1 MLVVVLIIESKAL
14 YCFLDQTYIL
24 LDLPVHYVNPLH
36 HFSMLVFACVQSL
49 VLLIF
54 FAKKYQVCALAD
66 RCCKLV
72 PIAVFVR
79 KKKKQNKKKTKKE
92 KKNQRK
98 Q

>member
-54 FAKKYQVCALAD
+54 FAKKFQVCTLAD
-66 RCCKLV
+66 SCFQLV
-72 PIAVFVR
+72 PILLTVVEPHSWIYEEGWEEAGY
-79 KKKKQNKKKTKKE
+79 
-92 KKNQRK
+92 
-98 Q
+98 